1 MRFVLDTNVVVSA
14 LLLRDSVPRQA
25 FDKALGQG
33 TILLSLPV
41 IFELADVLSRNK
53 LNRYLLE
60 EERMRF
66 LVSLLKEAELAQVSE
81 IITAC
86 RDAKDDKFLEL
97 AVSGRASCIVSGDAD
112 LLDLSPFRGI
122 PILTPREF
130 LTDPLWKSLR

>member
-25 FDKALGQG
+25 FDKALNNG
-33 TILLSLPV
+33 TVLLSLPV
-41 IFELADVLSRNK
+41 IFELADVLSREK

-97 AVSGRASCIVSGDAD
+97 AVSGKASCIVSGDAD

-130 LTDPLWKSLR
+130 LIDPRWKSL

>member
-1 MRFVLDTNVVVSA
+1 
-14 LLLRDSVPRQA
+14 LRDSVPRQA

-33 TILLSLPV
+33 TVLLSLPV
-41 IFELADVLSRNK
+41 IFELADVLSRKK

-66 LVSLLKEAELAQVSE
+66 LVALLKEAELAPVSE

-97 AVSGRASCIVSGDAD
+97 AVSGRANCIVSGDAD

-130 LTDPLWKSLR
+130 LTDPLWKTLR

>member
-1 MRFVLDTNVVVSA
+1 MVVSA

-25 FDKALGQG
+25 FDKALNNG
-33 TILLSLPV
+33 TVLLSLPV
-41 IFELADVLSRNK
+41 IFELADVLSREK

-97 AVSGRASCIVSGDAD
+97 AVSGKASCIVSGDAD

-130 LTDPLWKSLR
+130 LTDPR